1 MTLLAAASL
10 TADWPEFNLT
20 DTLLRAGVLLAIY
33 LGFTVAQRF
42 LSRQHL
48 FRAIELQLNL
58 LVLVSLAVLLLGPML
73 ERMHN
78 YVGQALRA
86 AAVFLAVSIALKVFD
101 VLLVD
106 RLTRW
111 RNKPPVPLVLR
122 DIARLVLALV
132 ALVLI
137 VRSFFPGVNLN
148 VFAVSSLVVG
158 YIVGNA
164 SQDTLGNLFA
174 GLALNA
180 ERPFQIGDWV
190 SVGGHTGMLVDTTW
204 RATRLKTKANDFI
217 VIPNSAIGKEPI
229 INYSRPTRSHG
240 CYLQVG
246 VSYDTPPNKVREVI
260 LGVLRDAPDVCPDP
274 APTVYLAGYGDF
286 AVNYT
291 IKFFLEEYA
300 LLDPIQSAVMD
311 RLWYAFR
318 REGISIPYPIRDVRH
333 RPTLADAETQR
344 AAGETTIRQLLS
356 GVELF
361 QSLSAAELES
371 LAHAAKLRLY
381 AAGENLCRQGEPGD
395 SFYVI
400 REGRVAVLVTDSDG
414 ATVTAAHLANGAFF
428 GEMSLL
434 TGEPRSGTISAE
446 TDVEVLCVS
455 KQDFAGL
462 LHANAE
468 LAVKLAAVLENRMES
483 RRNAIATRVARQT
496 VPETRSA
503 LALRIKQFFGLI
515 P

>member
-10 TADWPEFNLT
+10 TADPSEFILK
-20 DTLLRAGVLLAIY
+20 DTALRLGALLVIY
-33 LGFTVAQRF
+33 LCFTVAQRF
-42 LSRQHL
+42 LSRRHL
-48 FRAIELQLNL
+48 FHAVELQLNL
-58 LVLVSLAVLLLGPML
+58 LVLVSLVVLFLGPMFD
-73 ERMHN
+73 RMHS
-78 YVGQALRA
+78 YVGQAIRA
-86 AAVFLAVSIALKVFD
+86 AIVFLAVSIGLKVFD
-101 VLLVD
+101 RLVVD

-111 RNKPPVPLVLR
+111 RRKPPVPLVLR
-122 DIARLVLALV
+122 DIARLVLALL

-137 VRSFFPGVNLN
+137 VRSFFPGINLN

-190 SVGGHTGMLVDTTW
+190 TVGGHTGVLVDTTW
-204 RATRLKTKANDFI
+204 RATRLRTKTADSV
-217 VIPNSAIGKEPI
+217 VIPNSAIAKESI

-246 VSYDTPPNKVREVI
+246 LSYDTPPNKAREVM
-260 LGVLRDAPDVCPDP
+260 LGVLREAPDVCQDP
-274 APTVYLAGYGDF
+274 PPTVSLVGYGDS

-291 IKFFLEEYA
+291 VKFFLEDYA
-300 LLDPIQSAVMD
+300 RLDPIQSGVMD
-311 RLWYAFR
+311 RFWYAFR

-333 RPTLADAETQR
+333 RSALADEKAQR
-344 AAGETTIRQLLS
+344 TAGENTIRQLLA

-361 QSLSAAELES
+361 KSLSAEELER
-371 LAHAAKLRLY
+371 LANGAKLRLF
-381 AAGENLCRQGEPGD
+381 AAGENLCRQGEAGD

-400 REGRVAVLVTDSDG
+400 REGCVTVLVASTDG
-414 ATVTAAHLANGAFF
+414 GTVTAAHLTSGGFF

-434 TGEPRSGTISAE
+434 TGEPRSGTVTAE
-446 TDVEVLCVS
+446 TDVEVLRVS

-462 LHANAE
+462 LQANAE
-468 LAVKLAAVLENRMES
+468 LAVKLAAVLEKRIEG
-483 RRNAIATRVARQT
+483 RRTAMAAQVVRGSA
-496 VPETRSA
+496 PETRLA
-503 LALRIKQFFGLI
+503 LAIRIKQFFGLI
-515 P
+515 S